1 MARGHEEEGLPKV
14 KGLDANLLWRL
25 GGFAWPQAPGF
36 ALAALLLV
44 LVTAAQQIGPLLVGR
59 MIDGPLAHGDLQG
72 LWRLA
77 LLYLLLVLAALAA
90 QALQT
95 VVSARSGALI
105 IYRLRTRLFEHLH
118 EQPAAFFDVNPVGR
132 LMTRVIYDLEA
143 VNDLFTDGVVA
154 VFHDLGTLAFV
165 AVALLSLDWRLG
177 LIGLSLLPFLA
188 WFTFTL
194 RLKVRDNQRQARAQT
209 SLLTAFWAERLA
221 SLGTVQAYTAE
232 EREAVV
238 QEGHSARLRDLFLKQ
253 IGMNALFMPLA
264 ELLGAV
270 SVALLLGWGGWL
282 SGRPGGPSLGAVVA
296 AVLYVQRLYGPLRE
310 LSDKLGSF
318 QTGFACAERLFAL
331 FDLKPT
337 LQPPA
342 SPQALTGFN
351 GAVAFEGVSFSY
363 HGDQGP
369 WALQDVSFR
378 LGAGERVAVVGH
390 TGSGKSTLA
399 GLLLRFHD
407 PQRGRVLAGGLP
419 LTELDPRDLRRHC
432 ALVLQEPFLFSGSI
446 LENVRLA
453 DEGVSE
459 ARVRQAC
466 ERARADGFIRRLPQ
480 GYHTPLKEGGK
491 DLSSGQRQLLSLARA
506 LAFDPRLLILDEATA
521 NVDEATEALLQE
533 ALAEAL
539 RGRSSLIIAH
549 RLSTIADAD
558 RILVLEGG
566 RLVQQGSH
574 AQLLGQPGAYRGL
587 MEMQLGRGPALSRV

>member
-1 MARGHEEEGLPKV
+1 M
-14 KGLDANLLWRL
+14 
-25 GGFAWPQAPGF
+25 
-36 ALAALLLV
+36 
-44 LVTAAQQIGPLLVGR
+44 
-59 MIDGPLAHGDLQG
+59 
-72 LWRLA
+72 
-77 LLYLLLVLAALAA
+77 
-90 QALQT
+90 
-95 VVSARSGALI
+95 
-105 IYRLRTRLFEHLH
+105 
-118 EQPAAFFDVNPVGR
+118 
-132 LMTRVIYDLEA
+132 
-143 VNDLFTDGVVA
+143 
-154 VFHDLGTLAFV
+154 
-165 AVALLSLDWRLG
+165 
-177 LIGLSLLPFLA
+177 
-188 WFTFTL
+188 
-194 RLKVRDNQRQARAQT
+194 
-209 SLLTAFWAERLA
+209 
-221 SLGTVQAYTAE
+221 
-232 EREAVV
+232 
-238 QEGHSARLRDLFLKQ
+238 
-253 IGMNALFMPLA
+253 
-264 ELLGAV
+264 
-270 SVALLLGWGGWL
+270 
-282 SGRPGGPSLGAVVA
+282 
-296 AVLYVQRLYGPLRE
+296 
-310 LSDKLGSF
+310 
-318 QTGFACAERLFAL
+318 
-331 FDLKPT
+331 
-337 LQPPA
+337 
-342 SPQALTGFN
+342 
-351 GAVAFEGVSFSY
+351 
-363 HGDQGP
+363 
-369 WALQDVSFR
+369 
-378 LGAGERVAVVGH
+378 AVVGH